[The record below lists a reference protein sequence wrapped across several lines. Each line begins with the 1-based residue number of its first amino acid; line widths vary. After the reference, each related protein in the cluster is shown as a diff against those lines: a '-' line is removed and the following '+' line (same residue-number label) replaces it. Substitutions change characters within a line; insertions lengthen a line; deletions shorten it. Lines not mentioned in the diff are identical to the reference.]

1 MIQSHLSIQL
11 PCYDFTPVIA
21 PTFIKRGNKSALR
34 KIENALK
41 PMDELKLNVVPAST
55 DVDRVKKV
63 LNRF

>member
-1 MIQSHLSIQL
+1 FERLIAGIQDYEKIRILR
-11 PCYDFTPVIA
+11 DEFT
-21 PTFIKRGNKSALR
+21 KRGNKSALR

>member
-1 MIQSHLSIQL
+1 M
-11 PCYDFTPVIA
+11 
-21 PTFIKRGNKSALR
+21 R

-63 LNRF
+63 LNQF